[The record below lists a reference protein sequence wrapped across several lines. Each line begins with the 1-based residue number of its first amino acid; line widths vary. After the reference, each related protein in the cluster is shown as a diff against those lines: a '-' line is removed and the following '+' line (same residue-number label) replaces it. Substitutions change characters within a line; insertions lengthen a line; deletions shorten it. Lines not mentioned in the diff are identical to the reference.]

1 LHFPNLECSAFVVIV
16 TDMGASS
23 VGAGAPYHRTL
34 HWSPLPPKFQP
45 WRKRRKKKMRRR
57 KEMKR
62 E

>member
-1 LHFPNLECSAFVVIV
+1 VVIV